1 MSVFEGLGGSDYAP
15 DGMQYRPATK
25 ETFVLGRTTQ
35 RWTPSSGS
43 SYSGLNSRTITFRL
57 SSESM
62 LDPATAYL
70 NMTLKTP
77 RGYVVP
83 EDLAPL
89 SLISAVRLT
98 AAGSQVEQYTNVG
111 DAVKP
116 LLYVSSAADYLSGN
130 ASATMGSWLYRPNV
144 GIGLATGAA
153 NEIGTV
159 EDSSGAT
166 ISYIGGSEFTS
177 DEKALGIDAKDSFK
191 FVGSTYRANSFPAG
205 FEATTLSTTTKFTGR
220 TVNGIDYQGQSYS
233 IPLALIFGT
242 FRVEQ
247 LLPLRVLGALEL
259 TIELNQPSRSLIVCK
274 PLAYSAGNVISEG
287 SADAFTLDY
296 TLTNL
301 SISADLVHINPSAAA
316 DIDAL
321 AAGSTGLSLVIPTMV
336 TTLFPSQQGGV
347 SQQSLVCTRPYSN
360 LTAQF
365 VTMRPSAGANSA
377 YWPKSLYFGGSRF
390 LGCQSQIG
398 GMSYPAQSIQSVSQ
412 AWVELRKALAGTRG
426 TSIDKGS
433 AVGFSEYACQFPSP
447 YGAASSASR
456 GAAPDITEI
465 TRASATDVTRSAFA
479 NSIASM
485 PKACFVIGQNFSR
498 VIGDA
503 DSRSISGVNSRIS
516 GYSVQT
522 NLTFRPYVASP
533 NNTNPDANPA
543 CSLDSALFDTP
554 MDYLVTQTVS
564 VLMMIRDSSVMVSD

>member
-1 MSVFEGLGGSDYAP
+1 MSVFENLGGSEYQP
-15 DGMQYRPATK
+15 NSMSYRPPTK
-25 ETFVLGRTTQ
+25 ETFVIGRTTQ
-35 RWTPSSGS
+35 RWTPTSGS
-43 SYSGLNSRTITFRL
+43 SYSALNARTITFRL

-70 NMTLKTP
+70 NLTLKTP

-98 AAGSQVEQYTNVG
+98 VAGSQTEQYTSVG

-116 LLYVSSAADYLSGN
+116 LMYVSSAADYLSGN
-130 ASATMGSWLYRPNV
+130 ASASMGSWLYRPNV
-144 GIGLATGAA
+144 GVGLATTGP
-153 NEIGTV
+153 NTIGTV
-159 EDSSGAT
+159 SSSIVGPF
-166 ISYIGGSEFTS
+166 IGGSAFSGNENS
-177 DEKALGIDAKDSFK
+177 LGVDATDSFK
-191 FVGSTYRANSFPAG
+191 FVGSTYRSNSFPAG

-233 IPLALIFGT
+233 IPLALIFGL
-242 FRVEQ
+242 FRVDQ
-247 LLPLRVLGALEL
+247 YLPLRVMGAIEL
-259 TIELNQPSRSLIVCK
+259 TIELNQPSRTLIVCK
-274 PLAYSAGNVISEG
+274 PLVYAASNEITEG
-287 SADAFTLDY
+287 SADAYTLDY
-296 TLTNL
+296 QVTNL
-301 SISADLVHINPSAAA
+301 SIAADLVSVNPSAAA

-321 AAGSTGLSLVIPTMV
+321 AAGSTGLSLVIPTLV
-336 TTLFPSQQGGV
+336 TTLFPSQQGGT

-377 YWPKSLYFGGSRF
+377 YWPKSMYFGGSRF

-398 GMSYPAQSIQSVSQ
+398 GLSWPAQAIQSLSQ

-433 AVGFSEYACQFPSP
+433 AVGFSEYACQYPSP
-447 YGAASSASR
+447 YGAWSAASR

-465 TRASATDVTRSAFA
+465 TNASATDVTRSAFA

-498 VIGDA
+498 VIGSDMET
-503 DSRSISGVNSRIS
+503 SLSGQNSRLS

-522 NLTFRPYVASP
+522 NLTMRPYVASP

-554 MDYLVTQTVS
+554 IDYLVTQSVS

>member
-1 MSVFEGLGGSDYAP
+1 MSVFEGLGGSEYAP
-15 DGMQYRPATK
+15 DGMSYRPATK

-144 GIGLATGAA
+144 GIGLRTTDPNVVGA
-153 NEIGTV
+153 V
-159 EDSSGAT
+159 SDSSGND
-166 ISYIGGSEFTS
+166 ISYIGGPTFNTSENS
-177 DEKALGIDAKDSFK
+177 LGLDASNSFS
-191 FVGSTYRANSFPAG
+191 FIGSTYRSNSFPAG
-205 FEATTLSTTTKFTGR
+205 FEATTLSPGSKYTGR

-274 PLAYSAGNVISEG
+274 PLVYTAGNQITEG

-398 GMSYPAQSIQSVSQ
+398 GQSYPAQSIQSVSQ

-433 AVGFSEYACQFPSP
+433 AVGFSEYACQYPSP
-447 YGAASSASR
+447 YGAYSSASR

-465 TRASATDVTRSAFA
+465 TRAAATDVTRSAFA

-498 VIGDA
+498 VLNDA

-533 NNTNPDANPA
+533 NNSNPDANPA

>member
-1 MSVFEGLGGSDYAP
+1 MSVFENLGGSEYQP
-15 DGMQYRPATK
+15 HSMSYRPVTK
-25 ETFVLGRTTQ
+25 ETFAVGRTTQ
-35 RWTPSSGS
+35 RWTPTSGS
-43 SYSGLNSRTITFRL
+43 SYSALNARTITFRL

-70 NMTLKTP
+70 NLTLRTP

-98 AAGSQVEQYTNVG
+98 VAGSQTEQYTSVG
-111 DAVKP
+111 DAIKP
-116 LLYVSSAADYLSGN
+116 LLYTSSAADYLSGN
-130 ASATMGSWLYRPNV
+130 ASATMGSWLYRPSV
-144 GIGLATGAA
+144 GIGLATTGA
-153 NEIGTV
+153 NTIGTLA
-159 EDSSGAT
+159 DSAT
-166 ISYIGGSEFTS
+166 GIGGDTNTS
-177 DEKALGIDAKDSFK
+177 SSLGFDPTNGFK
-191 FVGSTYRANSFPAG
+191 FVGSTYRSNSFPAG
-205 FEATTLSTTTKFTGR
+205 FEATTLNTNTKFTGR
-220 TVNGIDYQGQSYS
+220 TVNGIDYQGQNYS
-233 IPLALIFGT
+233 IPLALIFGL
-242 FRVEQ
+242 FRVDQ
-247 LLPLRVLGALEL
+247 YLPLRVMGAVEL
-259 TIELNQPSRSLIVCK
+259 TIELNQPSRALIVCK
-274 PLAYSAGNVISEG
+274 PLIYAASNEITEG
-287 SADAFTLDY
+287 SADSFTLDY

-301 SISADLVHINPSAAA
+301 SIVADLVQVNPSAAA

-336 TTLFPSQQGGV
+336 TTLFPSQQGGT

-377 YWPKSLYFGGSRF
+377 YWPKSMYFGGSRF

-398 GMSYPAQSIQSVSQ
+398 GLSWPAQAIQSVSQ

-433 AVGFSEYACQFPSP
+433 AVGFSEYACQYPSP
-447 YGAASSASR
+447 YGVWSSASR
-456 GAAPDITEI
+456 GAAPDIREI
-465 TRASATDVTRSAFA
+465 TAAAATDVTRSAFA

-498 VIGDA
+498 VIGSDMET
-503 DSRSISGVNSRIS
+503 SLSGQNSRLS

-522 NLTFRPYVASP
+522 NITLRPYVPSP
-533 NNTNPDANPA
+533 NDTNPDANPA
-543 CSLDSALFDTP
+543 CSLDSALYDTP
-554 MDYLVTQTVS
+554 MDYLVTQSVS

>member
-1 MSVFEGLGGSDYAP
+1 MSVFENLGGSEYQPNA
-15 DGMQYRPATK
+15 MSYRPPTK
-25 ETFVLGRTTQ
+25 ETFVIGRTTQ
-35 RWTPSSGS
+35 RWTPTSGS
-43 SYSGLNSRTITFRL
+43 SYSALNARTISFRL
-57 SSESM
+57 SAEAM

-70 NMTLKTP
+70 NLTLRTP

-98 AAGSQVEQYTNVG
+98 VAGSQTEQYTSVG
-111 DAVKP
+111 DATKP

-130 ASATMGSWLYRPNV
+130 ASATMGSWLYRPSV
-144 GIGLATGAA
+144 GVGLATTAVA
-153 NEIGTV
+153 NAIATV
-159 EDSSGAT
+159 ADSAT
-166 ISYIGGSEFTS
+166 GIGGDTNSS
-177 DEKALGIDAKDSFK
+177 SSLGLDATDSFK
-191 FVGSTYRANSFPAG
+191 FVGSTYRSNSFPAG
-205 FEATTLSTTTKFTGR
+205 FEASTLSSSTKFTAR
-220 TVNGIDYQGQSYS
+220 TVNGIDYQGQNYS
-233 IPLALIFGT
+233 IPLALIFGL
-242 FRVEQ
+242 FRVDQ
-247 LLPLRVLGALEL
+247 YLPLRVMGAVEL

-274 PLAYSAGNVISEG
+274 PLVYNPTNVITEG
-287 SADAFTLDY
+287 SADSFTLDY

-301 SISADLVHINPSAAA
+301 SIVADLVHVNPSAAA

-336 TTLFPSQQGGV
+336 TTLFPSQQGGT

-360 LTAQF
+360 LNAQF
-365 VTMRPSAGANSA
+365 VTMRPSAGANSP
-377 YWPKSLYFGGSRF
+377 YWPKSMYFGGSRF

-398 GMSYPAQSIQSVSQ
+398 GLSWPAQAIQSVSQ

-433 AVGFSEYACQFPSP
+433 AVGFAEYACQYPSP
-447 YGAASSASR
+447 YGAWSAASR
-456 GAAPDITEI
+456 GAAPDIREI
-465 TRASATDVTRSAFA
+465 TAAGATDVTRSAFA

-498 VIGDA
+498 VIGSDMET
-503 DSRSISGVNSRIS
+503 SLSGQNSRLS

-522 NLTFRPYVASP
+522 NITLRPYVPSP
-533 NNTNPDANPA
+533 NDTNPDANPA
-543 CSLDSALFDTP
+543 CALDSALYDTP
-554 MDYLVTQTVS
+554 MDYLVTQSVS

>member
-1 MSVFEGLGGSDYAP
+1 MSAFEGLGGSEYQP
-15 DGMQYRPATK
+15 GSMSYRVPTK
-25 ETFVLGRTTQ
+25 ETFVISRSTH
-35 RWTPSSGS
+35 RWSPSSGS
-43 SYSGLNSRTITFRL
+43 SYSGLNARTITFRL
-57 SSESM
+57 SSEAM
-62 LDPATAYL
+62 LDPSTAYL

-98 AAGSQVEQYTNVG
+98 VAGSQTEQYTNVG

-130 ASATMGSWLYRPNV
+130 ASATMGSWLYRPSV
-144 GIGLATGAA
+144 GIGLATTVA
-153 NEIGTV
+153 NTIGTV
-159 EDSSGAT
+159 ADSPVAGPF
-166 ISYIGGSEFTS
+166 IGGPDFASNENSLGLDAANSFT
-177 DEKALGIDAKDSFK
+177 

-242 FRVEQ
+242 FRVDQ
-247 LLPLRVLGALEL
+247 YLPLRVMGAIEL

-274 PLAYSAGNVISEG
+274 PLLYAANNVITEG

-296 TLTNL
+296 TVTNL
-301 SISADLVHINPSAAA
+301 SIVADLVNINPSAAA

-365 VTMRPSAGANSA
+365 VTMRPSAGANSP

-390 LGCQSQIG
+390 LGCQSNIG
-398 GMSYPAQSIQSVSQ
+398 GMSYPAQAIQSVSQ

-433 AVGFSEYACQFPSP
+433 AVGFSEYACQYPSP
-447 YGAASSASR
+447 YGAYSSASR

-465 TRASATDVTRSAFA
+465 TRTAATDVTRSAFA

-498 VIGDA
+498 VIGSDMET
-503 DSRSISGVNSRIS
+503 SLSGQNSRLS

-554 MDYLVTQTVS
+554 IDYLVTQSVS